1 MKRETRV
8 DQAKRR
14 ILIGILAALVCE
26 VLFGLSYSFTK
37 SAMGSADEI
46 DLLGWRFLI
55 AAVSIIALRA
65 LGLVTTGL
73 RRKLGESPLGRQRT
87 LLLAVIAVLDPVLY
101 FVGETFGI
109 ARTSASESGVFLAC
123 IPIVAI
129 ILSSLILK
137 KRPSRRQVAGILITM
152 SGVLAAVL
160 ASGLDVS
167 FSPLG
172 YAFLALAVAS
182 YALYTVFVE
191 RAAALTGVEITFA
204 MLLAGAAFFG
214 SAFLLKNLWAGTLA
228 ERLALPLTDSG
239 FLIAILYQGIA
250 CSLIAF
256 FASNTAISH
265 IGVNAT
271 SSFVGVSSVVAILVG
286 VFALGEPLAPLQL
299 LGTALIVIGVVLAN
313 SPSRA
318 TRAKRVRSVAHP

>member
-1 MKRETRV
+1 ME
-8 DQAKRR
+8 QAKRR
-14 ILIGILAALVCE
+14 ILIGVAAALVCE

-55 AAVSIIALRA
+55 AAASIIALRA
-65 LGLVTTGL
+65 LGLVTTDL

-109 ARTSASESGVFLAC
+109 SRTSASESGVFLAC
-123 IPIVAI
+123 IPIIAI
-129 ILSSLILK
+129 VLSSLILK
-137 KRPSRRQVAGILITM
+137 KRPSRRQVVGILITM

-172 YAFLALAVAS
+172 YAFLALGVAS

-191 RAAALTGVEITFA
+191 RAAAFTGVEITFA

-228 ERLALPLTDSG
+228 ERLALPLTDPG

-256 FASNTAISH
+256 FASNTAIAH

-271 SSFVGVSSVVAILVG
+271 SSFVGVSSVVAILAG
-286 VFALGEPLAPLQL
+286 VFALGEPLGPLQI
-299 LGTALIVIGVVLAN
+299 LGTALIVFGVALAN